1 MRAAWILWTTVTVL
15 SWVVLL
21 SPNYLSSLM
30 HALLVANTIVYFS
43 THLFA
48 HVLHNTQR

>member
-1 MRAAWILWTTVTVL
+1 MKIFWILWTSFTIL
-15 SWVVLL
+15 SWVILL

-30 HALLVANTIVYFS
+30 HGVLVANTIVYFS
-43 THLFA
+43 GHLFA